1 MYDVIVIGSGP
12 AGISASIYLKRAQ
25 KNVCIISD
33 GNSALK
39 KAHNIDNYYG
49 VKSISGEALYNIGID
64 QAKEL
69 EIPIEKDE
77 VTSISFEKNFTVRT
91 VNNEYEAKYVIIAT
105 GTNRS
110 APKIKGLKEFEGKG
124 ISYCAI
130 CDGFFYKD
138 KDVAVV
144 GNSNYAIHEA
154 ETLKSVAKSVT
165 ILTNGKKMIE
175 NRNDSDFEV
184 EETPIREFRGNNVIN
199 EVEFE
204 NNSSKKVDGVFIAIG
219 TASSVDLARKI
230 GAVIKGNNIVT
241 NENMQT
247 TVKGLYACGD
257 CTGGLLQ
264 VNKAVY
270 EGAVAAL
277 DIIKDLNLQ
286 KGTGLNCKE
295 IDRS

>member
-25 KNVCIISD
+25 KNVCIITD

-39 KAHNIDNYYG
+39 KAKKIDNYYG
-49 VKSISGEALYNIGID
+49 VKSISGEALYNIGIE

-77 VTSISFEKNFTVRT
+77 VTSISFEKNFIVRT
-91 VNNEYEAKYVIIAT
+91 VNSEYEAKYVIIAT
-105 GTNRS
+105 GTNRT
-110 APKIKGLKEFEGKG
+110 APKVKGLKEFEGKG

-144 GNSNYAIHEA
+144 GSGNYAIHEA
-154 ETLKSVAKSVT
+154 ETLKPIAKSIT
-165 ILTNGKKMIE
+165 ILTNGEKIIE
-175 NRNDSDFEV
+175 NRSTSDFEV
-184 EETPIREFRGNNVIN
+184 DETPIREFRGNNVIK

-204 NNSSKKVDGVFIAIG
+204 NNSCKKVDGVFIAIG

-247 TVKGLYACGD
+247 TVRRLYACGD

-264 VNKAVY
+264 VNKVVY
-270 EGAVAAL
+270 EGAIAAL
-277 DIIKDLNLQ
+277 DIIKDLNL
-286 KGTGLNCKE
+286 NE
-295 IDRS
+295 N

>member
-1 MYDVIVIGSGP
+1 MYDIIVKKSE
-12 AGISASIYLKRAQ
+12 AEVISASIYLKRAQ

-33 GNSALK
+33 ENSALK
-39 KAHNIDNYYG
+39 KAKKIENYYG
-49 VKSISGEALYNIGID
+49 VKSISGEELYNIGVE

-69 EIPIEKDE
+69 EIPMVKDE
-77 VTSISFEKNFTVRT
+77 VTNISFDKNFIVRT

-110 APKIKGLKEFEGKG
+110 APKVKGLKEFEGKG

-130 CDGFFYKD
+130 CDGFFYKG

-144 GNSNYAIHEA
+144 GNGNYAIHEA
-154 ETLKSVAKSVT
+154 ETLKLVAKSVT

-175 NRNDSDFEV
+175 NRDASDFEV
-184 EETPIREFRGNNVIN
+184 DETPIREFRGNNVIN

-247 TVKGLYACGD
+247 TVKRLYACGD

-270 EGAVAAL
+270 EGAISAL
-277 DIIKDLNLQ
+277 DIIKDLNLNQ
-286 KGTGLNCKE
+286 
-295 IDRS
+295 D